1 MMRRKV
7 VIIGRPN
14 VGKSCLFN
22 RLCGRKLALVED
34 VPGVT
39 RDWQQ
44 GIGRIAD
51 LEFDL
56 IDTAGLIGFED
67 DVLKQ
72 QIWTSNFSLINDADR
87 ILFMVDADA
96 GLTGN
101 DHELA
106 ETLRHVSSKVIVIA
120 NKCDRSQ
127 AERQYMDCYALGFDR
142 VIPFSAVH
150 GIGLGDL
157 YDVLKEAFSRH
168 EHDATRN
175 QDGVDDELDS
185 DPSVKELSAEPPMLI
200 TVVGRPNVGKSTF
213 INYILGEERLLTGDE
228 PGITRDAISID
239 WEFEGR
245 AIRLVD
251 TAGLRKK
258 ARIHEKLEHMS
269 AQDTL
274 ESIKFAQV
282 VVLMIDALHPFEKQ
296 DLLIAQQVVDEG
308 RALVI
313 ALNKSDQVS
322 SERIQELRAHV
333 DMILPQIKGVSCVSI
348 SAKTGRNVKEVIK
361 ASFKAFR
368 AWNLRIST
376 GQLNRWLMHVLE
388 AHPPPL
394 AGRTRVRIK
403 YMTQIK
409 TRPPT
414 FALFVTKPVDLPESY
429 TRYLANDLR
438 NTFNF
443 EGAPLR
449 LIVRKGKNPYVDS
462 KNS

>member
-1 MMRRKV
+1 MHRNKV

-34 VPGVT
+34 TPGVT

-44 GIGRIAD
+44 GAGRIAE

-56 IDTAGLIGFED
+56 IDTAGLAGFEHEQ
-67 DVLKQ
+67 LKS
-72 QIWTSNFSLINDADR
+72 QIRDRTYSLIGDADL

-96 GLTGN
+96 GLMSS

-106 ETLRHVSSKVIVIA
+106 QSLRDHAHKTIVIA
-120 NKCDRSQ
+120 NKCDRNQ
-127 AERQYMDCYALGFDR
+127 AERQYMDCYALGFER
-142 VIPFSAVH
+142 VLPFSATH
-150 GIGLGDL
+150 GLGLTDL
-157 YDVLKEAFSRH
+157 YDALKEAFAPK
-168 EHDATRN
+168 DAALRSLS
-175 QDGVDDELDS
+175 DELEDEAPQS
-185 DPSVKELSAEPPMLI
+185 PLRHPEPPLLI

-228 PGITRDAISID
+228 PGVTRDSITID
-239 WEFEGR
+239 WQFEGR
-245 AIRLVD
+245 ALRLVD

-258 ARIHEKLEHMS
+258 ARINEKLEYIS
-269 AQDTL
+269 TQDTL
-274 ESIKFAQV
+274 ESIRFAQV
-282 VVLMIDALHPFEKQ
+282 VVLMIDANHPFEKQ
-296 DLLIAQQVVDEG
+296 DLIIAQQVVEEG

-322 SERIQELRAHV
+322 AERMEQLRTHV
-333 DMILPQIKGVSCVSI
+333 DLILPQIKGVSCVGV
-348 SAKTGRNVKEVIK
+348 SAKTGRHVPAVL
-361 ASFKAFR
+361 R
-368 AWNLRIST
+368 ACLRAYKSWNLRIST
-376 GQLNRWLMHVLE
+376 GQLNRWLLHTLE

-394 AGRTRVRIK
+394 AGRTRIRIK
-403 YMTQIK
+403 YVTQVK

-443 EGAPLR
+443 EGSPLR

-462 KNS
+462 NNS

>member
-1 MMRRKV
+1 MSRNKV

-34 VPGVT
+34 MPGVT

-44 GIGRIAD
+44 GVGRIAE

-56 IDTAGLIGFED
+56 IDTAGLAGFEQEQ
-67 DVLKQ
+67 LKS
-72 QIWTSNFSLINDADR
+72 QIRERTYSLIGDADL
-87 ILFMVDADA
+87 ILFMVDADV
-96 GLTGN
+96 GLVGS

-106 ETLRHVSSKVIVIA
+106 QSLRDHAGKTIVIA
-120 NKCDRSQ
+120 NKCDRGQ
-127 AERQYMDCYALGFDR
+127 GERQYMDCYALGFER
-142 VIPFSAVH
+142 VLPFSATH
-150 GIGLGDL
+150 GLGLTDL
-157 YDVLKEAFSRH
+157 YDALKEVFAKK
-168 EHDATRN
+168 DVATN
-175 QDGVDDELDS
+175 SLSNNLKDELS
-185 DPSVKELSAEPPMLI
+185 QSTVRHPEPPLLI

-213 INYILGEERLLTGDE
+213 INYVLGEERLLTGDE
-228 PGITRDAISID
+228 PGVTRDSITID
-239 WEFEGR
+239 WQFEGR
-245 AIRLVD
+245 ALRLVD

-258 ARIHEKLEHMS
+258 ARINEKLEYIS

-274 ESIKFAQV
+274 ESIRFAQV
-282 VVLMIDALHPFEKQ
+282 VVLMIDANHPFEKQ
-296 DLLIAQQVVDEG
+296 DLLIAQQVIEEG

-322 SERIQELRAHV
+322 AERMEQLRTHV
-333 DMILPQIKGVSCVSI
+333 DLILPQIKGVSCISV
-348 SAKTGRNVKEVIK
+348 SAKTGRHVPAVLRACLRAYK
-361 ASFKAFR
+361 

-376 GQLNRWLMHVLE
+376 GQLNRWLLHTLE

-394 AGRTRVRIK
+394 AGRTRIRIK
-403 YMTQIK
+403 YATQIK

-462 KNS
+462 KN

>member
-1 MMRRKV
+1 MLNKKV

-34 VPGVT
+34 TPGVT

-44 GIGRIAD
+44 GLGRIAD
-51 LEFDL
+51 LTFDL
-56 IDTAGLIGFED
+56 VDTAGLIGFEND
-67 DVLKQ
+67 QLKDQIRDRNTVLMQEADV
-72 QIWTSNFSLINDADR
+72 
-87 ILFMVDADA
+87 ILFMVDADS
-96 GLTGN
+96 GLMGS

-106 ETLRHVSSKVIVIA
+106 ETLRESAYKTIVVA

-127 AERQYMDCYALGFDR
+127 AERQYMDSYALGFEK
-142 VIPFSAVH
+142 VIPFSAAH
-150 GIGLGDL
+150 GLGLGEL
-157 YDVLKEAFSRH
+157 YDALKEMFQAQNYDNDDLS
-168 EHDATRN
+168 EDSETATERA
-175 QDGVDDELDS
+175 
-185 DPSVKELSAEPPMLI
+185 PEPPLLI

-228 PGITRDAISID
+228 PGVTRDAITVD
-239 WEFEGR
+239 WTFDGR
-245 AIRLVD
+245 ALRLVD
-251 TAGLRKK
+251 TAGLRRK
-258 ARIHEKLEHMS
+258 ARIQEKLEHIS
-269 AQDTL
+269 AMDTL
-274 ESIKFAQV
+274 EAIRFAQV
-282 VVLMIDALHPFEKQ
+282 VVLMIDATHPFEKQ
-296 DLLIAQQVVDEG
+296 DLTIAQQVLDEG

-313 ALNKSDQVS
+313 ALNKSDQVTT
-322 SERIQELRAHV
+322 ERIRELRDHV
-333 DMILPQIKGVSCVSI
+333 DMILPQIKGVSCIGI
-348 SAKTGRNVKEVIK
+348 SAKTGRNVKEVMK
-361 ASFKAFR
+361 ASFKAFK

-376 GQLNRWLMHVLE
+376 GQLNRWLMHTLE

-438 NTFNF
+438 QTFNF
-443 EGAPLR
+443 EGSPLR
-449 LIVRKGKNPYVDS
+449 LIVRKGKNPYVD
-462 KNS
+462 KDK

>member
-1 MMRRKV
+1 MSNKKV

-34 VPGVT
+34 TPGVT

-44 GIGRIAD
+44 GQGRIAD
-51 LEFDL
+51 LTFDL
-56 IDTAGLIGFED
+56 VDTAGLIGFEND
-67 DVLKQ
+67 QLKEQIRDRNEALMQQADV
-72 QIWTSNFSLINDADR
+72 
-87 ILFMVDADA
+87 ILLMVDADA
-96 GLTGN
+96 GLMSS
-101 DHELA
+101 DYELA
-106 ETLRHVSSKVIVIA
+106 ETLRESSHKTIVVA

-127 AERQYMDCYALGFDR
+127 AERQYMDCYALGFEK
-142 VIPFSAVH
+142 VIPFSAAH
-150 GIGLGDL
+150 GLGLGEL
-157 YDVLKEAFSRH
+157 YDALKALFEAIDSEEEGADFGLES
-168 EHDATRN
+168 N
-175 QDGVDDELDS
+175 QKAERA
-185 DPSVKELSAEPPMLI
+185 PEPPLLI

-213 INYILGEERLLTGDE
+213 INYMLGEERLLTGDE
-228 PGITRDAISID
+228 PGVTRDAITVD
-239 WEFEGR
+239 WTFDGR
-245 AIRLVD
+245 ALRLVD
-251 TAGLRKK
+251 TAGLRRK
-258 ARIHEKLEHMS
+258 ARIQEKLEHIS

-274 ESIKFAQV
+274 EAIRFAQV
-282 VVLMIDALHPFEKQ
+282 VVLMIDAVHPFEKQ
-296 DLLIAQQVVDEG
+296 DLTIAQQVLDEG

-322 SERIQELRAHV
+322 AERIQELRDHV
-333 DMILPQIKGVSCVSI
+333 DMILPQIKGVSCIGI
-348 SAKTGRNVKEVIK
+348 SAKTGRNVKAVMK
-361 ASFKAFR
+361 AAFR
-368 AWNLRIST
+368 AFTAWNLRIST
-376 GQLNRWLMHVLE
+376 GQLNRWLLHTLE

-438 NTFNF
+438 NTFDF

-449 LIVRKGKNPYVDS
+449 LIVRKGKNPYVD
-462 KNS
+462 KDN

>member
-1 MMRRKV
+1 MHRNKV

-34 VPGVT
+34 TPGVT

-44 GIGRIAD
+44 GVGRIAE

-56 IDTAGLIGFED
+56 IDTAGLAGFEHEQ
-67 DVLKQ
+67 LKS
-72 QIWTSNFSLINDADR
+72 QIRDRTYSLIGDADL
-87 ILFMVDADA
+87 ILFMVDADV
-96 GLTGN
+96 GLMGS

-106 ETLRHVSSKVIVIA
+106 QSLRDHAHKTIVIA
-120 NKCDRSQ
+120 NKCDRGQ
-127 AERQYMDCYALGFDR
+127 AERQYMDCYALGFER
-142 VIPFSAVH
+142 VLPFSATH
-150 GIGLGDL
+150 GLGLTDL
-157 YDVLKEAFSRH
+157 YDALKEAFAKN
-168 EHDATRN
+168 DTAI
-175 QDGVDDELDS
+175 DDPLFDELENEHPQ
-185 DPSVKELSAEPPMLI
+185 PSLRHPEPPLLI

-228 PGITRDAISID
+228 PGVTRDSITID
-239 WEFEGR
+239 WQFEGR
-245 AIRLVD
+245 ALRLVD

-258 ARIHEKLEHMS
+258 ARINEKLEYIS

-274 ESIKFAQV
+274 ESIRFAQV
-282 VVLMIDALHPFEKQ
+282 VVLMIDANHPFEKQ
-296 DLLIAQQVVDEG
+296 DLLIAQQVIEEG

-322 SERIQELRAHV
+322 AERMEQLRTHV
-333 DMILPQIKGVSCVSI
+333 DLILPQIKGVSCIGV
-348 SAKTGRNVKEVIK
+348 SAKTGRHVPAVLRACLRAYK
-361 ASFKAFR
+361 
-368 AWNLRIST
+368 AWNLRVST
-376 GQLNRWLMHVLE
+376 GQLNRWLLHTLE

-394 AGRTRVRIK
+394 AGRTRIRIK
-403 YMTQIK
+403 YATQVK

-414 FALFVTKPVDLPESY
+414 FALFVTKPVELPESY

-438 NTFNF
+438 TTFNF
-443 EGAPLR
+443 EGSPLR

-462 KNS
+462 NN